1 MEEFPGIRT
10 ILIPVDFSE
19 AVPALVHYAM
29 ELVRGRGA
37 HVVLLHVVG
46 PPVALVDP
54 MQGSLMD
61 PRVLT
66 DLVDRARERLE
77 GIAAGLAGLTVEGKV
92 LVGSP
97 ARTIVEEAAATGADV
112 VVVGTHGHSGLKHLL
127 LGSVAEAVVR
137 KAPCPVLVVRHRMVA
152 AKEEAE
158 PGPAAA
164 ETPPPRPRTVHAERR
179 AGKPG

>member
-1 MEEFPGIRT
+1 MAEFPGIRK

-19 AVPALVHYAM
+19 AVPSLVHYAM

-77 GIAAGLAGLTVEGKV
+77 GIAAGLAGLTVEAKV

-97 ARTIVEEAAATGADV
+97 ARTIVEEA
-112 VVVGTHGHSGLKHLL
+112 
-127 LGSVAEAVVR
+127 
-137 KAPCPVLVVRHRMVA
+137 
-152 AKEEAE
+152 E

-164 ETPPPRPRTVHAERR
+164 EAPPPRPRTVHAERR
-179 AGKPG
+179 AGKSG